1 MMNEDTLKGK
11 WREIKGEVR
20 KAWGKITD
28 DELEQTKGDM
38 VSIGGLIQQRY
49 GDEKDSYWQKLKEI
63 YNRFDEKKDEK
74 VEQVKEAL
82 RK

>member
-1 MMNEDTLKGK
+1 MNEDTLKGK